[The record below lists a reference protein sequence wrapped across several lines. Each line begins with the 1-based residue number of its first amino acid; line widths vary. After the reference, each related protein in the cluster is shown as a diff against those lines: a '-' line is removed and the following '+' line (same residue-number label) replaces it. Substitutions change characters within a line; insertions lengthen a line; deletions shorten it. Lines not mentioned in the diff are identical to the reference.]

1 MSIAFLIHTH
11 KSLEQIS
18 RLCSTVERGLAKK
31 HVTISHNGS
40 AEDRARLASFRG
52 VDRVIPAIGGRAQF
66 GLIDAFLGEL
76 RRLERESSRYEW
88 IVVLSGQDYPIRPLA
103 ELAAELDQSTFDGYL
118 HHFDTTKPRNLPP
131 ETIDWPDHEVE
142 TRYYF
147 QHTLLKRASPPA
159 LRAAVTL
166 PRRLLNR
173 SRDFRLHTGFGL
185 TFGRR
190 APNPPFTPDF
200 RLHGGNAWMTIRRTA
215 AQSILRFVDDRPDI
229 TNYFRRVLTPDEA
242 FLQTIM
248 ANDPTLRLS
257 ARELRYFDCTAAFLG
272 QMKTLGPADLPRAFA
287 SNCYFARKF
296 DIDRDPYILDTIDA
310 HLANISS
317 VAVPAGRREAEVVPP
332 ADRMR
337 GASQGQL

>member
-11 KSLEQIS
+11 KSLDQIS
-18 RLCSTVERGLAKK
+18 RLCGTIDQGLASK
-31 HVTISHNGS
+31 HVAISHNGS
-40 AEDRARLASFRG
+40 VEERARIASFKG

-76 RRLERESSRYEW
+76 RRLEREASPYEW
-88 IVVLSGQDYPIRPLA
+88 IVVLSGQDYPIRSLG
-103 ELAAELDQSTFDGYL
+103 EMAAELNQSPFDGYF
-118 HHFDTTKPRNLPP
+118 HHFDTTKPRNLSPD
-131 ETIDWPDHEVE
+131 TIDWPDDEVE

-159 LRAAVTL
+159 LRAALTI
-166 PRRLLNR
+166 PRRLLKR
-173 SRDFRLHTGFGL
+173 SRGFRLHTGFGL

-190 APNPPFTPDF
+190 APSPPFTPDF

-257 ARELRYFDCTAAFLG
+257 TRELRYFDCTAAFLG

-287 SNCYFARKF
+287 SGCFFARKF
-296 DIDRDPYILDTIDA
+296 DIDSHPAILDTIDA
-310 HLANISS
+310 HLAKTPAVVSS
-317 VAVPAGRREAEVVPP
+317 SAPVHEAKQ
-332 ADRMR
+332 A
-337 GASQGQL
+337 QL

>member
-1 MSIAFLIHTH
+1 MTTGIILGMSIAFLIHTH

-18 RLCSTVERGLAKK
+18 RLCGTIDRGLAKK
-31 HVTISHNGS
+31 HVSISHNGS
-40 AEDRARLASFRG
+40 AEDRARIAAFRG
-52 VDRVIPAIGGRAQF
+52 VDRVIPAIGGRGQF

-76 RRLERESSRYEW
+76 RRLERDASPYEW

-103 ELAAELDQSTFDGYL
+103 EMAAELEQSPFDGYL

-131 ETIDWPDHEVE
+131 ETIDWPDHEADK
-142 TRYYF
+142 RYYF
-147 QHTLLKRASPPA
+147 QHTLLKRDSPA
-159 LRAAVTL
+159 VLRAAVTI

-173 SRDFRLHTGFGL
+173 SRNFRLDTGFGL

-190 APNPPFTPDF
+190 APNPPFAPDF

-215 AQSILRFVDDRPDI
+215 ARSILRFVDDRPDI

-257 ARELRYFDCTAAFLG
+257 TRELRYFDCTAAFLG

-296 DIDRDPYILDTIDA
+296 DIDRDPAILDLIDA
-310 HLANISS
+310 HLAKAS
-317 VAVPAGRREAEVVPP
+317 AVVKSTERAQEAE
-332 ADRMR
+332 
-337 GASQGQL
+337 QGQL